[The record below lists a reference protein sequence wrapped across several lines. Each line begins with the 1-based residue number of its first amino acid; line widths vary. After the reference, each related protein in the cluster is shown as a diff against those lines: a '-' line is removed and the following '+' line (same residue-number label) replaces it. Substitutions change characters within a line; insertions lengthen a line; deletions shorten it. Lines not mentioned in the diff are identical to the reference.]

1 MLNIATGGGKSL
13 PQMAANA
20 FDLGICEHNL
30 SYLINIKLL
39 KSQKRGKL
47 PSSSCHWLP
56 WSRKL
61 RMSARGWV
69 ATSPTSDS
77 LFVSVGKTKYCSNSN
92 RVLQRASQGYLGVVS
107 DVGARWTR
115 RQASSFCC
123 SPVGW
128 PGWFVI
134 NC

>member
-30 SYLINIKLL
+30 SYLINIKFL

-61 RMSARGWV
+61 RMRLTYRVFRLESES
-69 ATSPTSDS
+69 TQ
-77 LFVSVGKTKYCSNSN
+77 FSVE
-92 RVLQRASQGYLGVVS
+92 R
-107 DVGARWTR
+107 
-115 RQASSFCC
+115 
-123 SPVGW
+123 
-128 PGWFVI
+128 
-134 NC
+134 